1 MMLVDLFCMSYLGSC
16 GLTFD
21 SFGSGST
28 GTTGTTGTGTT
39 GWAIASLPFQ
49 SLTFDHSPNE
59 MCGHAKMTRTRFS
72 TASAAAT
79 VMVWVVFNPTMGVS
93 PATVDG
99 IVLDDALC
107 KINQH

>member
-1 MMLVDLFCMSYLGSC
+1 MLFDLFCMSYLGSC

-28 GTTGTTGTGTT
+28 GTTGTTGTT
-39 GWAIASLPFQ
+39 GGAVASLPYQ
-49 SLTFDHSPNE
+49 SVAFDHSPNE
-59 MCGHAKMTRTRFS
+59 MCGHAKMSRTRFS

-99 IVLDDALC
+99 IVLDDVLC

>member
-1 MMLVDLFCMSYLGSC
+1 MLFDLFCMSYLGSC

-28 GTTGTTGTGTT
+28 GTTGTTG
-39 GWAIASLPFQ
+39 WAIASLPFQ
-49 SLTFDHSPNE
+49 SLTFDHSTNE
-59 MCGHAKMTRTRFS
+59 MCGHAKMSRTRFS